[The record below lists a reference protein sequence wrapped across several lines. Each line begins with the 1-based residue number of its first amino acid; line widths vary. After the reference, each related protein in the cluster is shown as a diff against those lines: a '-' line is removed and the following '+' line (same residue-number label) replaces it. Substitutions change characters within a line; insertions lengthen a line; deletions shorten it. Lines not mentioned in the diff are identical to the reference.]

1 MNVPKSIHKCLLGM
15 GYRYVGNKEYW
26 KFLPD
31 KPVAQSVQ
39 FNDQERW
46 SDELDAYEQF
56 FQLDLGIWLPRGDID
71 SFTTRGQKSYYK

>member
-1 MNVPKSIHKCLLGM
+1 MNVPKSIHKCLLSL
-15 GYRYVGNKEYW
+15 GYRYVGHKEYW

-56 FQLDLGIWLPRGDID
+56 FLFI
-71 SFTTRGQKSYYK
+71 